1 MHTDTASPGAQ
12 TVSLKSVAGASSTAP
27 KTQALTGAHVP
38 CSHQRHPPGWCL
50 HTTQWHMKNE
60 QADHSRHQDYSP
72 PLLHTIHLWMR
83 YTHAQLSASPQYA
96 HRLLA
101 VECGAK
107 IAVLAHAIG
116 PRRGRCVERMRG
128 RCSGV
133 RAGGGGGVH
142 DDMDATQ
149 RQRCIHSRPPPPPS

>member
-101 VECGAK
+101 VECDAE

-128 RCSGV
+128 RCNGV
-133 RAGGGGGVH
+133 RTGGGVY
-142 DDMDATQ
+142 DDIHVTQ
-149 RQRCIHSRPPPPPS
+149 RQRCIHCWPPPPPS